1 MQDAAERIALGYVE
15 AERQRRRNVPGAE
28 VVTLDGLAL
37 CFANVA
43 APELNGTLV
52 QSKPSDPSAALAA
65 AESEYRRRGL
75 SFGINIQ
82 AGRHPALD
90 EAVRAAGLV
99 RIFGRPGLA
108 ARVAELAEPATPEE
122 SRIASVVDPRGSDG
136 VGVVDIASFDDPP
149 EVAHG
154 FYGRS
159 IHSAPDARWFLAW
172 ERHEPVGMAAAHLY
186 DGAVGVFGVGVVPRA
201 RRRVLGAALTVAA
214 ARAFPEADLAWL
226 HPSEMARHLYEEIGF
241 VRVADWEV
249 WGRREVAIGLSG
261 APRILAR

>member
-1 MQDAAERIALGYVE
+1 VQDAAERIALGYVE

-28 VVTLDGLAL
+28 VVMLDGLAL

-52 QSKPSDPSAALAA
+52 ESEPLDPAAALAA
-65 AESEYRRRGL
+65 AESEYGRRGL
-75 SFGINIQ
+75 SFGINVQ
-82 AGRHPALD
+82 VGRHPALD
-90 EAVRAAGLV
+90 EAVRASGLV

-108 ARVAELAEPATPEE
+108 ARVAELAEPPMPDG
-122 SRIASVVDPRGSDG
+122 SRIEPVVDPRGADG

-159 IHSAPDARWFLAW
+159 IHAAPDARWFLAW
-172 ERHEPVGMAAAHLY
+172 ERHEPVGMAAAHLHE
-186 DGAVGVFGVGVVPRA
+186 GAVGVFGVGVVPHA
-201 RRRVLGAALTVAA
+201 RRRGLGAALTVAA

-226 HPSEMARHLYEEIGF
+226 HPSEMARHMYEQIGF
-241 VRVADWEV
+241 ARVSDWEV
-249 WGRREVAIGLSG
+249 WSR
-261 APRILAR
+261 P